1 MGEATARA
9 VATLEDLAA
18 EHPDQ
23 LIAAVS
29 HCDVIRGV
37 IAHYL
42 GLPLDN
48 LLRFDVDPGS
58 VSRIA
63 VGSWGARITSINE
76 RLYQ

>member
-1 MGEATARA
+1 MAEAVERAIAAVVEMAR
-9 VATLEDLAA
+9 
-18 EHPDQ
+18 EHQ
-23 LIAAVS
+23 SETFVAVS
-29 HCDVIRGV
+29 HCDIIRGL

-63 VGSWGARITSINE
+63 IGSWGARIINVNE